1 MLNCELEEKI
11 KELEEELSK
20 NFGFDEQ
27 KRVEALKQKRIE
39 AFDDANY
46 KRWCGV
52 KGLDIK
58 PHQVYGKNWCLDKE
72 FEEGGGILVDEMGL
86 GKTIVM
92 CSLLNLNFQ
101 ERNLIV
107 VPRSLLRQWEFIL
120 HKLMG
125 HKCDNIF
132 VFHGKSGLSNLNS
145 EAISDFN
152 IVLTTYGMISTRKN
166 AYKSSL
172 WGVDW
177 CRVIYDE
184 AHNLRDMKSNMFAGA
199 IKIKSKIKWMVTG
212 TPIQNKLQ
220 DIVSLARL
228 LGEEI
233 RGNEHLK
240 EFIEKRVLRR
250 TKKGLGIEMP
260 KIETINIDVNF
271 MSDEEERL
279 SKAIH
284 SRCGFTNVT
293 ITNVDKAINLMEGPN
308 PLVMYIRS
316 RQMCVYPKLVVDNL
330 EQIKENDEILQ
341 DCYFDEIQSK
351 SKIDTIIEKIKNEKK
366 EDKKIIFC
374 HYRKEIDCFKEIL
387 EQNGFSV
394 CILDGRTKKSK
405 FDKICKSM
413 EYDVLLGQ
421 IKTVSEGLNL
431 QQYSQV
437 YFTSP
442 HWNPAMEDQCI
453 ARCHRIGQKKDVKVF
468 KFVMKWTNKEKGDMT
483 LDEYANI
490 VQEKKREYMNM
501 LEK

>member
-1 MLNCELEEKI
+1 MSDLEKKI
-11 KELEEELSK
+11 KELEAKKLSLDLII
-20 NFGFDEQ
+20 DEQ
-27 KRVEALKQKRIE
+27 KRVEA
-39 AFDDANY
+39 FDPENF
-46 KRWCGV
+46 KRWCDI
-52 KGLDIK
+52 KGLAIK
-58 PHQVYGKNWCLDKE
+58 PHQVHGKNWCLGKE
-72 FEEGGGILVDEMGL
+72 FNEGGGILADEMGL

-92 CSLLNLNFQ
+92 CSLMKLNFQ

-107 VPRSLLRQWEFIL
+107 VPRSLLRQWKFIL
-120 HKLMG
+120 NKLMG
-125 HKCDNIF
+125 NECNGIF
-132 VFHGKSGLSNLNS
+132 VFHGNNIRFRDS
-145 EAISDFN
+145 EEISEWN
-152 IVLTTYGMISTRKN
+152 VVLTTYGMISTRKK
-166 AYKSSL
+166 AYKSPL

-212 TPIQNKLQ
+212 TPIQNKPQ

-228 LGEEI
+228 LGEGI

-240 EFIEKRVLRR
+240 EFIGNRVLRR

-260 KIETINIDVNF
+260 KIETNNIDVNF

-293 ITNVDKAINLMEGPN
+293 ITNVDKEIHLMEGPN

-316 RQMCVYPKLVVDNL
+316 RQMCVYPRLVVDNW
-330 EQIKENDEILQ
+330 EQIKENDEMLE
-341 DCYFDEIQSK
+341 DCDFDEIQTR
-351 SKIDTIIEKIKNEKK
+351 SKIDTIVEKIKNEKK
-366 EDKKIIFC
+366 EDKKIVFC

-405 FDKICKSM
+405 FDKICKSTA
-413 EYDVLLGQ
+413 YDVLLGQ

-453 ARCHRIGQKKDVKVF
+453 ARCHRIGQKKNVQVF
-468 KFVMKWTNKEKGDMT
+468 KFVMKWSNKENGDMT

-501 LEK
+501 IEK